1 MFFLLDGSV
10 SGSRQYAYTVE
21 IVFKCLILLGYGL
34 GFLNH
39 LFMGG
44 TVGFTSSGLGC
55 LWVFFLAQWQ
65 CGIYR
70 LWVGFFMSVL
80 SCGWQCLGESAVCL
94 HCCESL

>member
-1 MFFLLDGSV
+1 MGGSV
-10 SGSRQYAYTVE
+10 SGSRQYAYTVAK
-21 IVFKCLILLGYGL
+21 VFKCFILLGYGL
-34 GFLNH
+34 GFVND

-70 LWVGFFMSVL
+70 MWVGLFMSVL
-80 SCGWQCLGESAVCL
+80 SCGWKCLREPAVCL